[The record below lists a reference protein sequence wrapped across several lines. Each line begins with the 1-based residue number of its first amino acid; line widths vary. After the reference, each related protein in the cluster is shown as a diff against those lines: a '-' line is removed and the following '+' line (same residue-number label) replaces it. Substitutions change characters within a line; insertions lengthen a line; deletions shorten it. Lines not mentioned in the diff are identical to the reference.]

1 MTTAT
6 SLILIAAGA
15 ILAFAVSYEVAGISI
30 QTVGVILIVVGGIG
44 LAFALL
50 TIAGYAPWGG
60 NRSAAAQP
68 VVAAQPVA
76 AAVAPPVNP
85 APPTA

>member
-50 TIAGYAPWGG
+50 TIAGHAPWGG
-60 NRSAAAQP
+60 GRSAAAQP
-68 VVAAQPVA
+68 VAAT
-76 AAVAPPVNP
+76 VAPPANP
-85 APPTA
+85 TPPTA